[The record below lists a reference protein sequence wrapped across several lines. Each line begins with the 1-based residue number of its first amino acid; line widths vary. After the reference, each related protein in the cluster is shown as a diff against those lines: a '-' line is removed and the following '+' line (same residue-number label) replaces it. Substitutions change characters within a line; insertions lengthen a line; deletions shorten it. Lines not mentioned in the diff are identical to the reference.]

1 MIFLS
6 GVYYPTTQL
15 PAWLQTLAALLP
27 LSAAVDLVRP
37 LLLGQMPESPALKL
51 AALLAYGVTGFYLAL
66 VLTRRRLLK

>member
-1 MIFLS
+1 
-6 GVYYPTTQL
+6 
-15 PAWLQTLAALLP
+15 LLP

-51 AALLAYGVTGFYLAL
+51 AALLAYGATGFYLAL